1 MNVLINFKKDLI
13 EIENLL
19 NQIKFQ
25 DSRIIFEYLSYNT
38 SIKNSF
44 NTIYNFSEVD
54 RELYLLK
61 DNNLF
66 TYQMLFLSYSY
77 ILSLL
82 YNEYDNY
89 EDNRFLNLDFSF
101 VKKWVDFLLS
111 NSNLIYDFLDIS
123 LNRIYENKNEDEIES
138 VTKLIILMYK
148 LKLKAPNF
156 KSEKYN
162 DYFEIYDKINNYFS
176 YLKNYVNNHN

>member
-1 MNVLINFKKDLI
+1 MNVLINFRKDLN

-25 DSRIIFEYLSYNT
+25 DSRIIFEYLSYNSSLKST
-38 SIKNSF
+38 F
-44 NTIYNFSEVD
+44 DTVYNFSDIDKEI
-54 RELYLLK
+54 YLLK

-66 TYQMLFLSYSY
+66 TYQMVFLSYTY

-89 EDNRFLNLDFSF
+89 EDNKFLDLDFSYT
-101 VKKWVDFLLS
+101 KKWVDFLVSKS
-111 NSNLIYDFLDIS
+111 NSILDFLDIS
-123 LNRIYENKNEDEIES
+123 LNRIYESKNKEDIED

-148 LKLKAPNF
+148 LKLRAPDF
-156 KSEKYN
+156 KSKKFK

-176 YLKNYVNNHN
+176 YLKNYVKHN